1 MWKLTARG
9 ARGTPFAEI
18 GTYASIAEAA
28 EAISKIE
35 DDLNGWVFFRV
46 PVLTWN
52 EEPSSDAEVLSH
64 LEYQSATRF
73 YELTRSAQ

>member
-1 MWKLTARG
+1 MWKLAMRG
-9 ARGTPFAEI
+9 ARGTPLSEL
-18 GTYASIAEAA
+18 GSYASIVEAA

-46 PVLTWN
+46 PVYAL
-52 EEPSSDAEVLSH
+52 EMEPPSDAEVLSH
-64 LEYQSATRF
+64 LEYQSTTRF